1 MSFATCFN
9 NTRGHPFFES
19 EANVFGYE
27 IAADA
32 NAPNGAAG
40 QCDVQGLSD
49 VPTTGFNTIDKTRPT
64 LIRLSIAISTGA
76 TQIPL
81 IFEGRISPF
90 VYDARIVCFSDEDL
104 VTYAGN
110 LINCPNQQILT
121 VLGPPRGAIFL
132 GNDGLNTDWTEVADT
147 GENPTIS
154 QAVYSTNI
162 LVSPNEYN
170 ITGGLFMV
178 MNAMSGTS
186 GVELRS
192 AFHFVPEKSAIDYVC
207 I

>member
-9 NTRGHPFFES
+9 NTRGLPFFES
-19 EANVFGYE
+19 GANVLGYE

-32 NAPNGAAG
+32 NAPNGYAG
-40 QCDVQGLSD
+40 QCDVQGLCG

-64 LIRLSIAISTGA
+64 LIRLSLAISTGA

-81 IFEGRISPF
+81 IFEGRIPPF

-132 GNDGLNTDWTEVADT
+132 GDSGLNTDWTFEADT
-147 GENPTIS
+147 DENPTIS

-170 ITGGLFMV
+170 IAGGLFMV
-178 MNAMSGTS
+178 MNALSGSS
-186 GVELRS
+186 GVDLRS
-192 AFHFVPEKSAIDYVC
+192 AFHFVPEKSSIDYVC